1 MSQRGPAPTQP
12 IVKKQAFPLIV
23 LKIRRRASGLY
34 WKCLCICSM
43 WYKPRLPMIT
53 ALCLLNKADGFVLG
67 LNKMTRVHML
77 L

>member
-1 MSQRGPAPTQP
+1 MSQRGPAQTQP

-43 WYKPRLPMIT
+43 WYKPQSPNDYCTLFT
-53 ALCLLNKADGFVLG
+53 K
-67 LNKMTRVHML
+67 
-77 L
+77 

>member
-1 MSQRGPAPTQP
+1 MSQRGPAQTQP

-43 WYKPRLPMIT
+43 WYKPQSPNDYTLFT
-53 ALCLLNKADGFVLG
+53 K
-67 LNKMTRVHML
+67 
-77 L
+77 